1 MFGEKNA
8 NALEVVK
15 VILKGTITSFRYPHF
30 VQGVQPTYE
39 MPPPSTLYGY
49 ICACLGRFER
59 PDMLSFGVHFT
70 YEAKFIDLEQVQID
84 KFREGSSLQR
94 EFTMNVFQRELL
106 FNPTLTLYIAPSS
119 YLDSF
124 RRPYYPIALGRS
136 QDLMTCISAKQV
148 TLQRASQ
155 AYFEHTLLPASYAP
169 RFPRTIA
176 TTMARYID
184 ENRQAAWE
192 NYAII
197 KERAFYPDEN
207 DPFRQNYTPVWI
219 DPDAPIIEGLARGVI
234 LHNFAAE
241 QVN

>member
-1 MFGEKNA
+1 MPTEKSTDT
-8 NALEVVK
+8 LEVTK
-15 VILKGTITSFRYPHF
+15 VILKGAITSFRYPHF

-49 ICACLGRFER
+49 ICACIGRFEP
-59 PDMLSFGVHFT
+59 PDILRFGLHFT
-70 YEAKFIDLEQVQID
+70 YEAKFMDIEQVQID
-84 KFREGSSLQR
+84 KFREGSKSQR
-94 EFTMNVFQRELL
+94 EFTMNVFRRELL
-106 FNPTLTLYIAPSS
+106 FNPTLTLYVAPST

-124 RRPYYPIALGRS
+124 QQPYYPVALGRS

-148 TLQRASQ
+148 TLQQADQ

-176 TTMARYID
+176 VTMARYLD
-184 ENRQAAWE
+184 ENRRPAWG

-207 DPFRQNYTPVWI
+207 DPFRQNYASVWV
-219 DPDAPIIEGLARGVI
+219 DPDAPVIEGLARGVI
-234 LHNFAAE
+234 LHNFTSE
-241 QVN
+241 QAS